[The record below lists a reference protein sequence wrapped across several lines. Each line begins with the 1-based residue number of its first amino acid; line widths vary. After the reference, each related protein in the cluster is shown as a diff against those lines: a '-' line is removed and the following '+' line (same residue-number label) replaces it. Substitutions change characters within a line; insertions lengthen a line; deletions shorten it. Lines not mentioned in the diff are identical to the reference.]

1 MISSEIKNKYILFKD
16 KNCCIQRLEI
26 DMASL
31 TIKNKY
37 GIFNDQQINIASS
50 KIKINLFHTK
60 KINILQTNT
69 KITKIKILFP

>member
-1 MISSEIKNKYILFKD
+1 MQRLKTNMISSEIKNKYILFKD

-37 GIFNDQQINIASS
+37 GIFNDQ
-50 KIKINLFHTK
+50 
-60 KINILQTNT
+60 
-69 KITKIKILFP
+69 